1 MGNLKSPELI
11 SAFESACN
19 EVMSS
24 PSTDA
29 HTSHAQTFAQTLAE
43 VANKSAVQKDIDSCC
58 ALVEYAVSAFDTVE
72 GTSVMS
78 AVLFEVFEP
87 LQACNCAS
95 VSANVAFDTFLGR
108 VAAKCNPQ
116 ESLTLFLATLGEA
129 SE

>member
-1 MGNLKSPELI
+1 MGTVTSPEVTG
-11 SAFESACN
+11 AFERAC
-19 EVMSS
+19 SIGTGS
-24 PSTDA
+24 PSTDP
-29 HTSHAQTFAQTLAE
+29 HTSHAHTFAKRLAE
-43 VANKSAVQKDIDSCC
+43 TAHISAVQRNADSCC

-78 AVLFEVFEP
+78 EVLFEVFEP
-87 LQACNCAS
+87 LQACSRAS
-95 VSANVAFDTFLGR
+95 VSASIAFDNFTGR

>member
-1 MGNLKSPELI
+1 MGN
-11 SAFESACN
+11 
-19 EVMSS
+19 

-29 HTSHAQTFAQTLAE
+29 HAHTFAQRLAE
-43 VANKSAVQKDIDSCC
+43 TAQKSAVRRDTDSCC

-78 AVLFEVFEP
+78 EVLFEVFEP
-87 LQACNCAS
+87 LQACSAAS
-95 VSANVAFDTFLGR
+95 VSATLAFDSFIGR

-116 ESLTLFLATLGEA
+116 ESLTLFLATLGEE